1 MAGIEPEEISIT
13 ENYLVPPSSLGA
25 MEDDHPSL
33 VPPSQGYQQNIIV
46 LSILLSVALI
56 TNLPA
61 FPVILFRRTRFGNGQ
76 FACLIFCL
84 TVCDLVCVIS
94 GLVGGLIL
102 EVGDM
107 SWVGTSQ
114 GCAAYYFI
122 SSWLVGLSNYLIVC
136 LVCMVLVKR
145 SSGILSRLQECKLL
159 LLSLIIITLLP
170 AIPELA
176 IRSTISDIS
185 QGYSFCILTTHHH
198 SYGLYVAFKLII
210 RHLLPAI
217 CVLLCLLRPRT
228 VVAKRISLIFT
239 GQPAVCEC
247 GPSGAVLAR
256 PHECPKMTRSR
267 PDILRDTEVT
277 DMMNGMEKTKNTIP
291 AMVEDPVRRTYKRIL
306 AVTFISISAL
316 YIIVDLSFQIQS
328 AVTYSYLTSSTSV
341 LDMEE
346 LAESMHEANLG
357 TTLYILMFI
366 QQIINP
372 AIFLYAE
379 FIVK

>member
-1 MAGIEPEEISIT
+1 MSDLEGEEVSLIT
-13 ENYLVPPSSLGA
+13 ENYLVPPSSLDA
-25 MEDDHPSL
+25 MEDYLTDLMPSS
-33 VPPSQGYQQNIIV
+33 PGYRQNVIV
-46 LSILLSVALI
+46 LSILLAVALL
-56 TNLPA
+56 TNFPA

-122 SSWLVGLSNYLIVC
+122 SSWLVGLSNYLVVC

-145 SSGILSRLQECKLL
+145 AAGILARLQECKLL
-159 LLSLIIITLLP
+159 LLSLICITLLP

-176 IRSTISDIS
+176 IRSTISDI
-185 QGYSFCILTTHHH
+185 QAGYSFCILTTHHH
-198 SYGLYVAFKLII
+198 TYGLYVAFKIII

-217 CVLLCLLRPRT
+217 CVLICLLRPRT

-247 GPSGAVLAR
+247 GPSGSVLSR

-277 DMMNGMEKTKNTIP
+277 DMINGMEKTKNSIP
-291 AMVEDPVRRTYKRIL
+291 AMVEDPVRRRYKTIL
-306 AVTFISISAL
+306 AVTFIITSVL

-328 AVTYSYLTSSTSV
+328 AVTSSYLTSSSI

-379 FIVK
+379 FVVK